1 MCFSA
6 TASFSASA
14 VLITAGGY
22 AFYLSRRLEI
32 PWWQLFALVPVFFG
46 VQQAMEGS
54 VWLLSGAGQVEC
66 AVPFALGFHFFS
78 HFLWLWWLPLA
89 SYLVEP
95 GRLRRWL
102 FGGCTLFGLFAGT
115 LVLAVMLL
123 HSEWLAVGVK
133 GGSITYKFHTPWQSA
148 DLFGL
153 RHLPA
158 ISHLPIRPAALY
170 AFTIL
175 LPLLLSSHRHVRV
188 FGVLAALASVF
199 TSEFYQYAYV
209 SVWCFFAALLSLY
222 LVFMI
227 RQLALGAAK

>member
-6 TASFSASA
+6 AASFSASA

-22 AFYLSRRLEI
+22 AYYLSRRLEM

-46 VQQAMEGS
+46 VQQAMEGG
-54 VWLLSGAGQVEC
+54 VWLSLGAGQHEC

-115 LVLAVMLL
+115 LVLTVMLL
-123 HSEWLAVGVK
+123 HPEWLTVGLREH
-133 GGSITYKFHTPWQSA
+133 SITYKFHAPWQSA
-148 DLFGL
+148 L
-153 RHLPA
+153 HLS
-158 ISHLPIRPAALY
+158 IKPAALY

-175 LPLLLSSHRHVRV
+175 VPLLLSSHRHVRV
-188 FGVLAALASVF
+188 FGWLAGLSSVF
-199 TSEFYQYAYV
+199 TSLYYQYAYV
-209 SVWCFFAALLSLY
+209 SVWCYFAALLSLY

-227 RQLALGAAK
+227 RQLAVGTAK